1 MTAPRPITNT
11 ASACFDWSSAEAIR
25 RRALDRLIERRAV
38 VDNLISSLEEYQAQ
52 SPAHQAEVIFISDGW
67 KRLSDCAR

>member
-11 ASACFDWSSAEAIR
+11 ASAYRDWSSAEVIR

-52 SPAHQAEVIFISDGW
+52 SPARQAEVIPISCGW
-67 KRLSDCAR
+67 KRLSGYAR